1 MGVYKLNRD
10 EFIKYAKENLISTR
24 EARKITEQTIKA
36 FQQSVKNEKIIP
48 AVEIKESEKRVIR
61 LFFRDDVEA
70 YKAQMNDWQA
80 ARKK

>member
-1 MGVYKLNRD
+1 MYKLKRD

-24 EARKITEQTIKA
+24 EARSITEQTIKA
-36 FQQSVKNEKIIP
+36 FQQSVKNEKILP
-48 AVEIKESEKRVIR
+48 AIEIKESEKRVIR

-70 YKAQMNDWQA
+70 YKAQMSDWQA

>member
-1 MGVYKLNRD
+1 MANLNRD
-10 EFIKYAKENLISTR
+10 EFIKYANEHLISTR
-24 EARKITEQTIKA
+24 EAREITDQTLKA
-36 FQQSVKNEKIIP
+36 FQQSVKNEKLIP